1 MKKSYIKPQTVATV
15 LENECAI
22 LAGSTFTVTVDTG
35 KTLTSDDAVGA
46 KRHSRTDL
54 WADNEE

>member
-22 LAGSTFTVTVDTG
+22 LAGSTFKVTVDET
-35 KTLTSDDAVGA
+35 KTLGSDEAVGA

-54 WADNEE
+54 WADDEE